1 MNKPEL
7 HTVDKNS
14 VDTQTQLGTR
24 LHTITETMRNPEF
37 APEQLPALWE
47 QITEPNGTPLTHLR
61 DDRWRG
67 EIEAMFQRCDT
78 YPQHTKL
85 SGILYG
91 MPDGAWHRTA
101 KISDQARELLLQAT
115 PEQLV
120 QALNQERRHTNGSS
134 RMIDNQIMSWAK
146 LEQLTGSVI
155 EQLKW
160 DHGMAAKAG
169 TPDVTRALPDRWEHV
184 VEHIQQTMLNGD
196 NNAWGVFLGI
206 IDQDT
211 TIGSA
216 AEIAVAIE
224 QPNRPNRQK
233 PQPHNNNPRP

>member
-7 HTVDKNS
+7 HAVDKNS
-14 VDTQTQLGTR
+14 VDTQTQLGKR
-24 LHTITETMRNPEF
+24 LHTATETMRNPEF

-47 QITEPNGTPLTHLR
+47 QITEPDGTPLTHLR

-67 EIEAMFQRCDT
+67 EIKAMYLRCDT

-134 RMIDNQIMSWAK
+134 RMTDNQIVSCAK
-146 LEQLTGSVI
+146 LEQLTGPVI

-169 TPDVTRALPDRWEHV
+169 TPDVTRALPDRWKHI
-184 VEHIQQTMLNGD
+184 VEHIQQNLLGGD
-196 NNAWGVFLGI
+196 NNAWTVFQGI
-206 IDQDT
+206 ISEGDR
-211 TIGSA
+211 IGEA
-216 AEIAVAIE
+216 AALAAAIE
-224 QPNRPNRQK
+224 QQKRLPN
-233 PQPHNNNPRP
+233 